1 MLHMFF
7 SRYIFKIIVSVP
19 FILLFNG
26 LLITFLFMLVDEGLH
41 VECVTMI
48 RRLRLE
54 TLSSLLV
61 VWGVILES
69 REIILRRITK
79 GKNNPLS
86 DAIHHEIE
94 LYGIS
99 LVALGLIVEVTDY
112 VNNQFQGDDFNYL
125 ALEMTALVQWVVLFV
140 VLLDTCGLSL
150 RIISGLWQ
158 QREHNC

>member
-1 MLHMFF
+1 MFF

-41 VECVTMI
+41 LECVTMI

-79 GKNNPLS
+79 EKNNPLS

>member
-1 MLHMFF
+1 
-7 SRYIFKIIVSVP
+7 
-19 FILLFNG
+19 
-26 LLITFLFMLVDEGLH
+26 
-41 VECVTMI
+41 MI

-86 DAIHHEIE
+86 DATHHEIE